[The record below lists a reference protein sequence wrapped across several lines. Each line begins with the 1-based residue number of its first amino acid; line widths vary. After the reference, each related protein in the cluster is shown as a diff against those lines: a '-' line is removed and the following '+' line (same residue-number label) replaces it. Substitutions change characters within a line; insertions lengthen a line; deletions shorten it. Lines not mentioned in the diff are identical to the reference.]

1 MPKSA
6 TNSFSSGKHRLIEQ
20 FIAGKESNFQARHAQ
35 LIDEYFKKQLDNS
48 IIGQELYTAKN
59 PFAIIALGGYGRMEQ
74 SIFSDI
80 DLLILFK
87 NEVPAEATELVQELI
102 YPLWDMKLEV
112 GHATRSIKECV
123 RLALDDL
130 QVLTSLFDSRVL
142 WGQAMLVEQ
151 LWNKLQK
158 KISRSRAKRII
169 AELITNNHERHK
181 QFGDSS
187 HLLEPNLKDG
197 QGGLRDYHNM
207 LWITKLRHGLGE
219 GLDQKLARILP
230 TDEYKTL
237 QQALQFIWEV
247 RNRLHHAT
255 GRKNDRLY
263 FEYQNDLAK
272 FMKIDQEAGCHPV
285 EVFLGKFHRQIQIV
299 KGAQQML
306 LNEFTEANKPIFNFK
321 GRFMNNKSSVFG
333 LEVKNNSIGFVS
345 PDEIESTPT
354 LLLEIYK
361 ESLRLKKPIAT
372 ESKRLI
378 QQNMHRMGDR
388 FRSAPTVAKTMGFLL
403 ENISPDF
410 NILEEMLNTG
420 VLTHLIPEFKS
431 IQNRIQY
438 NEYHI
443 YPVAK
448 HSLHTVEAVKQFE
461 SISTSDPELLY
472 RELYEEL
479 GDKKILLY
487 WAALLHDIGK
497 GETAT
502 NHAAKGA
509 IMARS
514 ILRRFGVS
522 SADIDTVSFLI
533 AEHLHLTKIATR
545 RDLNDEETAL
555 SCARKIRDPKL
566 LKMLFLL
573 TVADGRSTGPK
584 AWDSWTESLIRD
596 LFFKTLNVLTRGE
609 LASKEA
615 IEESKKKKGKLITHP
630 DGIHSADELEPLLEM
645 MTSRY
650 LLQLSV
656 EEIRHHIELFGR
668 LRSDPFIWE
677 IKNDDDSDTRLVTV
691 CAKDRPGLF
700 SAISGIFTLEGLD
713 VLDAQIFTWKN
724 GIALDIFR
732 VAPPLDK
739 LYEYRTWDRAREN
752 LNKVLA
758 GELDLSKAL
767 QNPSGKPLN
776 KVLPSGN
783 QASKVRVDNNGS
795 SFFTII
801 EVFSYDFPGLLHAVT
816 DLLYKSGIDIH
827 IAKIATKIDQVID
840 IFYVRTIDGDKVD
853 DPDLLEQLKT
863 DLSSLLYG
871 SNGEPIEE
879 SESNAMSSYFSKS
892 ALINVSSPEM

>member
-1 MPKSA
+1 MPERL
-6 TNSFSSGKHRLIEQ
+6 TDSFLAGKQELIEKY
-20 FIAGKESNFQARHAQ
+20 IAGQENNFQDKHAQ
-35 LIDEYFKKQLDNS
+35 LIDDYFKAGLNTS
-48 IIGQELYTAKN
+48 NIAQELNTSKN
-59 PFAIIALGGYGRMEQ
+59 PFSVIALGGYGRREQ
-74 SIFSDI
+74 SMCSDI

-87 NEVPAEATELVQELI
+87 NEVPPQAADLVQELI
-102 YPLWDMKLEV
+102 YPLWDLRLEV
-112 GHATRSIKECV
+112 GHATRSIKECLK
-123 RLALDDL
+123 LALEDL
-130 QVLTSLFDSRVL
+130 QVLTSVFDARVL
-142 WGQAMLVEQ
+142 WGEVDLFQHFR
-151 LWNKLQK
+151 NKLQK
-158 KISRSRAKRII
+158 KISRSKSRRYIT
-169 AELITNNHERHK
+169 ELVSNSRERHE
-181 QFGDSS
+181 QFGDAS

-197 QGGLRDYHNM
+197 QGGLRDYHNIR
-207 LWITKLRHGLGE
+207 WISQLTYGLNGGPDRKFESIFPPGE
-219 GLDQKLARILP
+219 YQS
-230 TDEYKTL
+230 L
-237 QQALQFIWEV
+237 QHALEFIWDV
-247 RNRLHHAT
+247 RNRLHHTT

-263 FEYQNDLAK
+263 FEYQNGLADE
-272 FMKIDQEAGCHPV
+272 MKLKKEIDRHPV
-285 EVFLGKFHRQIQIV
+285 EVFLGKFHKQTEII
-299 KGAQQML
+299 KSAQQMF
-306 LNEFTEANKPIFNFK
+306 LNEFTGTNRNFFNII

-333 LEVKNNSIGFVS
+333 LEVKNSSIGFVS

-354 LLLEIYK
+354 LLLDIYK

-378 QQNMHRMGDR
+378 QQNLHRVDDR
-388 FRSAPTVAKTMGFLL
+388 FRSAPSVAKTMGFLL
-403 ENISPDF
+403 ENISSDF
-410 NILEEMLNTG
+410 NVLEEMLNTG

-461 SISTSDPELLY
+461 SIPASDTGHLY
-472 RELYEEL
+472 REIYEEL
-479 GDKKILLY
+479 GDKKVLLY

-497 GETAT
+497 GETTT

-566 LKMLFLL
+566 LKILFLL
-573 TVADGRSTGPK
+573 TVADSRSTGPK
-584 AWDSWTESLIRD
+584 AWDTWTESLIRD
-596 LFFKTLNVLTRGE
+596 LFFKTLNVLSRGE

-615 IEESKKKKGKLITHP
+615 IEQSMKKKGKLITQS
-630 DGIHSADELEPLLEM
+630 DGINSTDELEPLLEM

-668 LRSDPFIWE
+668 LGSDPFIWE
-677 IKNDDDSDTRLVTV
+677 VKNDDDSDTRLITI

-724 GIALDIFR
+724 GVALDIFR

-752 LNKVLA
+752 LNQVLA

-783 QASKVRVDNNGS
+783 QASKVRVDNKGS

-816 DLLYKSGIDIH
+816 DFLYKSGIDIH

-863 DLSSLLYG
+863 NLSSLLY
-871 SNGEPIEE
+871 SCDGEPIED
-879 SESNAMSSYFSKS
+879 SESNAIGNYFSNS
-892 ALINVSSPEM
+892 TLINVSTPEM